1 MPMLDLI
8 TVLCVGLMTGNELA
22 VSLFVNP
29 AIWKLEEAP
38 QARALSLLAQS
49 LGKTMPFWYFLCLL
63 LLSGEA
69 YVRRSDPHSHTLH
82 AALAIW
88 VVVIVYTITLL
99 VPINN
104 RISRLDIGNLSPGW
118 RNAHKKWDVLH
129 RGRIL
134 LLR

>member
-49 LGKTMPFWYFLCLL
+49 LGKTMPFWYFFVFASVVWRGLRPSLRP
-63 LLSGEA
+63 SF
-69 YVRRSDPHSHTLH
+69 SH
-82 AALAIW
+82 AACGTGDLGGCHCL
-88 VVVIVYTITLL
+88 YDYSSCT
-99 VPINN
+99 
-104 RISRLDIGNLSPGW
+104 D
-118 RNAHKKWDVLH
+118 
-129 RGRIL
+129 
-134 LLR
+134 